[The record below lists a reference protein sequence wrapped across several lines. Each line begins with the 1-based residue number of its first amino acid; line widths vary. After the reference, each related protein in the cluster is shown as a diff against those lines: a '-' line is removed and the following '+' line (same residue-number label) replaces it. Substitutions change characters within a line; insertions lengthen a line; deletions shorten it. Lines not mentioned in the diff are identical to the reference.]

1 MQEKNRDEEEVD
13 NNESNSK
20 DKEPE
25 KEKPT
30 EDKLADKNFDEEEV
44 DIRNIEFYNY
54 RLRTTDHTE
63 PPNKQKPVKNTRL
76 FGLFHTSDPSLSRD
90 NSHVVEVIVDDLIT
104 GLGPSFTRQKL
115 EFISQDEHGIFT
127 WENYFSP
134 IFFNYIF

>member
-90 NSHVVEVIVDDLIT
+90 NSRVVEVIVDGFDHGSRT
-104 GLGPSFTRQKL
+104 
-115 EFISQDEHGIFT
+115 EFYKAKT
-127 WENYFSP
+127 
-134 IFFNYIF
+134 